1 MPMPEIQMTAL
12 QTISDAQAFNM
23 LENKAVLVTANQRL
37 SRYLTRRYH
46 RQQKD
51 AGSMVWETPD
61 ILPYSAWLGRVY
73 DQARYLPGGNPE
85 NDFSY
90 SLSHLLSAAQER
102 FLWEAI
108 IRDSRAG
115 SELLQVSEA
124 AGEAARAWEIC
135 RQWKIPASELRLA
148 PPEETTAFLG
158 WADAF
163 EDFCRRRNWQDRAG
177 LGNAVIRLIEAKQ
190 VAAPSR
196 IVLAGFDDLSP
207 VQISLI
213 KTLEELGCRVFE
225 LAAPDGSA
233 SVHRCELPDT
243 ISEIRAAARWARDC
257 LDRQPTAR
265 IGIVVP
271 AISAM
276 RPHLIRIFDDVL
288 HPSGKIFPT
297 RAKKR
302 AYNISLGLSLSHY
315 PVIRTALRL
324 LDFADRSLRWQE
336 YSLLLRSPFLGGAD
350 TELGRRAMLDARV
363 RENGETELA
372 VAAMIY
378 FSEAHP
384 DKDHH
389 PGVFC
394 PELNRYL
401 RAFKKAV
408 DALPAQQPPSGWSS
422 SFTRLLKSV
431 GWPGSRSLSSEE
443 TQTLSAWN
451 ETLREF
457 AALDRVCGSQD
468 HRLDLRGAV
477 ALLSRQVRERI
488 FQPESGEA
496 PVQIMGMLEAAGERF
511 DFMWIMG
518 MDADSWPPPP
528 RPNPFLPVG
537 VQKKYNV
544 PHASPERE
552 LAYARQVIRRLVH
565 SADRVMVSSP
575 EKDKD
580 AVRIPSPLIA
590 GLAKMPADPEPSRWW
605 AGALDAAVFEQMTD
619 SCGPLPAAGSRISGG
634 TGLLKAQAACPFSA
648 FAGYRLH
655 AQSIETPVSGLNAR
669 DRGSLI
675 HNVLER
681 FWEHMQTHAALT
693 ACSDADLT
701 EAVSNAVDQAVAA
714 MAIRHPRRF
723 PARFTK
729 IEKERLF
736 LLAKEFL
743 AADGERPDFSVIRRE
758 EKLACTIAG
767 LALTT
772 YADRI
777 DRLADGRLVIV
788 DYKTG
793 TPKVADWFTERIAE
807 PQLPLYS
814 IAVDQA
820 VAAVV
825 FGQVRKGEAKYLGV
839 AAEEAAVP
847 GAAWPGAKK
856 SLMENFADFFAVI
869 RFWKEKIGS
878 LAKEIRQGVATVS
891 PVSRNT
897 SCRYCDLSP
906 ICRIR
911 EIAFL

>member
-1 MPMPEIQMTAL
+1 
-12 QTISDAQAFNM
+12 M

-37 SRYLTRRYH
+37 SRYLARQYH

-51 AGSMVWETPD
+51 AGGMVWETPD

-73 DQARYLPGGNPE
+73 DQARYPAGGNPE
-85 NDFSY
+85 NDFSV
-90 SLSHLLSAAQER
+90 LLNHLLSPAQER

-108 IRDSRAG
+108 IRDSAAG
-115 SELLQVSEA
+115 KDLLQISEA

-135 RQWKIPASELRLA
+135 RQWQIPAGELRLA
-148 PPEETTAFLG
+148 PPEETTVFLD
-158 WADAF
+158 WANAF
-163 EDFCRRRNWQDRAG
+163 EDVCRRRNWQDRAG
-177 LGNAVIRLIEAKQ
+177 LGNAVIRLLRAKR
-190 VAAPSR
+190 VAVPEQT
-196 IVLAGFDDLSP
+196 VLAGFDDLSP

-225 LAAPDGSA
+225 LAAPDKSA

-257 LDRQPTAR
+257 LGRQPTAR

-271 AISAM
+271 AITAM

-297 RAKKR
+297 SGKKR
-302 AYNISLGLSLSHY
+302 AYNISMGLSLSHY

-324 LDFADRSLRWQE
+324 LDFADRALFWQE
-336 YSLLLRSPFLGGAD
+336 YNLLLRSPFLGGAD

-363 RENGETELA
+363 RENGETELG

-378 FSEAHP
+378 FSGAHP

-401 RAFKKAV
+401 RTFKTAV

-443 TQTLSAWN
+443 TQTLVAWN
-451 ETLREF
+451 EILREF
-457 AALDRVCGSQD
+457 AALDRVCGS
-468 HRLDLRGAV
+468 LDLRMDLRAAV
-477 ALLSRQVRERI
+477 ALLSRQARERI
-488 FQPESGEA
+488 FQPETGET

-552 LAYARQVIRRLVH
+552 LAYARQVIRRLFH
-565 SADRVMVSSP
+565 SADQVMVSSP

-580 AVRIPSPLIA
+580 ALRIPSPLIA
-590 GLAKMPADPEPSRWW
+590 DLAKISSGPGLLRWW
-605 AGALDAAVFEQMTD
+605 AGSLDVAAFEQMTD
-619 SCGPLPAAGSRISGG
+619 SCGPPPGAGARLSGG

-655 AQSIETPVSGLNAR
+655 AKPIETPVSGLNAR

-681 FWEHMQTHAALT
+681 FWERMQTRAALT
-693 ACSDADLT
+693 ACSEAELM
-701 EAVSNAVDQAVAA
+701 EAVSNAVDQAVSA
-714 MAIRHPRRF
+714 MAAQHPRRF
-723 PARFTK
+723 P
-729 IEKERLF
+729 
-736 LLAKEFL
+736 
-743 AADGERPDFSVIRRE
+743 GPV
-758 EKLACTIAG
+758 
-767 LALTT
+767 
-772 YADRI
+772 Y
-777 DRLADGRLVIV
+777 
-788 DYKTG
+788 
-793 TPKVADWFTERIAE
+793 
-807 PQLPLYS
+807 
-814 IAVDQA
+814 
-820 VAAVV
+820 
-825 FGQVRKGEAKYLGV
+825 
-839 AAEEAAVP
+839 
-847 GAAWPGAKK
+847 
-856 SLMENFADFFAVI
+856 EN
-869 RFWKEKIGS
+869 
-878 LAKEIRQGVATVS
+878 
-891 PVSRNT
+891 
-897 SCRYCDLSP
+897 
-906 ICRIR
+906 
-911 EIAFL
+911 

>member
-12 QTISDAQAFNM
+12 QKISEAQAFCM
-23 LENKAVLVTANQRL
+23 LENRALLVTANQRL

-46 RQQKD
+46 RQQKE
-51 AGSMVWETPD
+51 AGSMVWKTPD

-73 DQARYLPGGNPE
+73 DQARYPAGGNFE
-85 NDFSY
+85 NDFSV
-90 SLSHLLSAAQER
+90 LLNHLLSAGQER

-108 IRDSRAG
+108 IRDSAAG
-115 SELLQVSEA
+115 KDLLQISEA
-124 AGEAARAWEIC
+124 AGEAAQAWEIC
-135 RQWKIPASELRLA
+135 RQWQIPASELRLA
-148 PPEETTAFLG
+148 PPEETTVFLG
-158 WADAF
+158 WANAF
-163 EDFCRRRNWQDRAG
+163 EDFCGRRNWQDRAG
-177 LGNAVIRLIEAKQ
+177 LGNAVIRLLRAKR
-190 VAAPSR
+190 VAVPEQT
-196 IVLAGFDDLSP
+196 VLAGFDDLSP

-233 SVHRCELPDT
+233 SVERCELPDT
-243 ISEIRAAARWARDC
+243 ISEIRAAAQWARDC
-257 LDRQPTAR
+257 LGRQPTAR

-271 AISAM
+271 AINAM

-297 RAKKR
+297 SGKKR
-302 AYNISLGLSLSHY
+302 AYNISLGLSLSQY

-324 LDFADRSLRWQE
+324 LDFAGRDLRWQE
-336 YSLLLRSPFLGGAD
+336 YSLLLGSPFLGGAD

-363 RENGETELA
+363 RENGETELS

-378 FSEAHP
+378 FSGAHP
-384 DKDHH
+384 GKEHH

-401 RAFKKAV
+401 SAFKTAV
-408 DALPAQQPPSGWSS
+408 DALPPKQLPSGWSS
-422 SFTRLLKSV
+422 SFTRLLKSA
-431 GWPGSRSLSSEE
+431 GWPGSRSLSSDE
-443 TQTLSAWN
+443 TQTLFAWN

-457 AALDRVCGSQD
+457 AALDRVCGGP
-468 HRLDLRGAV
+468 DLRMDLRAAL
-477 ALLSRQVRERI
+477 ALLSRQARERI
-488 FQPESGEA
+488 FQPETGEA
-496 PVQIMGMLEAAGERF
+496 SVQIMGMLEAAGERF

-552 LAYARQVIRRLVH
+552 LVYARQVIRRLAH
-565 SADRVMVSSP
+565 SADQVMVSSP
-575 EKDKD
+575 EKDGD
-580 AVRIPSPLIA
+580 AMRIPSPLIA
-590 GLAKMPADPEPSRWW
+590 GLAKRPSAPDPPRWW
-605 AGALDAAVFEQMTD
+605 ACFPVTAAFETIID
-619 SCGPLPAAGSRISGG
+619 SCGPPPEAGSGMSGG

-648 FAGYRLH
+648 FARYRLH
-655 AQSIETPVSGLNAR
+655 AKPIETPVSGLNAR

-681 FWEHMQTHAALT
+681 FWEHIQSHAALT

-701 EAVSNAVDQAVAA
+701 KAVSNAVDQAVSA
-714 MAIRHPRRF
+714 MAAQHPRRF
-723 PARFTK
+723 SARFTK
-729 IEKERLF
+729 LEKERLV

-743 AADGERPDFSVIRRE
+743 DADRARPNFSVISRE

-793 TPKVADWFTERIAE
+793 TPKVADWFTDRIAE

-856 SLMENFADFFAVI
+856 SPMENFGDFSAVI
-869 RFWKEKIGS
+869 RFWKEKIEW
-878 LAKEIRQGVATVS
+878 LAREIREGAAMVS

-906 ICRIR
+906 VCRIG

>member
-12 QTISDAQAFNM
+12 QKISEAQAFKM
-23 LENKAVLVTANQRL
+23 LENKALLVTANQRL
-37 SRYLTRRYH
+37 SRYMTRQYH

-73 DQARYLPGGNPE
+73 DQARYPAGGNFE
-85 NDFSY
+85 NDFSV
-90 SLSHLLSAAQER
+90 LLNHLLSAAQER

-108 IRDSRAG
+108 IRDSAAG
-115 SELLQVSEA
+115 KDLLQISEA

-135 RQWKIPASELRLA
+135 RQWQIPASELRLA
-148 PPEETTAFLG
+148 PPEETTAFLD
-158 WADAF
+158 WANVF
-163 EDFCRRRNWQDRAG
+163 EDVCRRRNWQDRAG
-177 LGNAVIRLIEAKQ
+177 LGNAVIRLLRAKR
-190 VAAPSR
+190 VAVPEQT
-196 IVLAGFDDLSP
+196 VLAGFDDLSP

-225 LAAPDGSA
+225 LAAPDKSA
-233 SVHRCELPDT
+233 SVHRCEAGDN
-243 ISEIRAAARWARDC
+243 ISEIWAAARWARDC

-297 RAKKR
+297 SGKKR
-302 AYNISLGLSLSHY
+302 AYNISLGLHLSHY

-350 TELGRRAMLDARV
+350 AELGCRAMLDARV
-363 RENGETELA
+363 RENGETELG

-401 RAFKKAV
+401 SAFKTAV
-408 DALPAQQPPSGWSS
+408 DALPPKQLPSGWSS

-431 GWPGSRSLSSEE
+431 GWPGGRSLSSDE
-443 TQTLSAWN
+443 TQTLFAWN

-457 AALDRVCGSQD
+457 AALDRVCGGP
-468 HRLDLRGAV
+468 DLRMDLRAAV
-477 ALLSRQVRERI
+477 ALLSRQARERI
-488 FQPESGEA
+488 FQPETGEA

-552 LAYARQVIRRLVH
+552 LAYARQVIRRLFH
-565 SADRVMVSSP
+565 SADQVMVSSP
-575 EKDKD
+575 EKDGD
-580 AVRIPSPLIA
+580 TVRIPSPLIA
-590 GLAKMPADPEPSRWW
+590 GFAKMTHDPGPSRWW
-605 AGALDAAVFEQMTD
+605 AGALDAAAFEKMTD
-619 SCGPLPAAGSRISGG
+619 SCGPAPGAGFRLSGG

-655 AQSIETPVSGLNAR
+655 AKPIENPVSGLNAR
-669 DRGSLI
+669 ERGSLI

-681 FWEHMQTHAALT
+681 FWEHMQSHAALT
-693 ACSDADLT
+693 ACSDAEFT
-701 EAVSNAVDQAVAA
+701 EAVSNAVDQAVSA
-714 MAIRHPRRF
+714 MAAQHPRRF

-743 AADGERPDFSVIRRE
+743 NADRERPNFSVISRE

-793 TPKVADWFTERIAE
+793 TPKVADWFTDRIAE

-825 FGQVRKGEAKYLGV
+825 FGQVRKGEGKISG
-839 AAEEAAVP
+839 
-847 GAAWPGAKK
+847 GGGRRSRCAW
-856 SLMENFADFFAVI
+856 
-869 RFWKEKIGS
+869 GS
-878 LAKEIRQGVATVS
+878 LAGCQKEPYGEFRRFFCG
-891 PVSRNT
+891 
-897 SCRYCDLSP
+897 DL
-906 ICRIR
+906 
-911 EIAFL
+911 FLERKN